1 MKNLVEKISAII
13 TAIVVLVIGILC
25 IVANSAEEGNAEAF
39 EGISLTLG
47 IVFIIVAALAL
58 VFEIV
63 LLVMAKGG
71 LLLKASTISS
81 GVLLALGIFFVANKT
96 AAGTLL
102 AMFLEFVPYVMIVV
116 GSLLVLDA
124 IFTLVFGLIKKEKVA
139 PVMIVFAIKLVIG
152 ALAILLGA
160 IALGDN
166 WLGNN
171 KFLIFG
177 IVLIVYAVYSVLVTL
192 FAPKFAFVAVVKQE
206 QPTEAKEAE

>member
-1 MKNLVEKISAII
+1 MTKFVNKISAII
-13 TAIVVLVIGILC
+13 TSVVILVIGILC
-25 IVANSAEEGNAEAF
+25 IVANSAEDASAF

-47 IVFIIVAALAL
+47 ITFIIVSSVAILL
-58 VFEIV
+58 EVV
-63 LLVMAKGG
+63 LLCLAKGG
-71 LLLKASTISS
+71 LLLKAAVLSA

-96 AAGTLL
+96 SAGTLL

-124 IFTLVFGLIKKEKVA
+124 LFTLIFGLVNKEGLKGVI
-139 PVMIVFAIKLVIG
+139 IVFAIKLVIG

-160 IALGDN
+160 LALGNN

-177 IVLIVYAVYSVLVTL
+177 IILIVYAVYNVLVSL
-192 FAPKFAFVAVVKQE
+192 FAPKLAFVAIVKTDE
-206 QPTEAKEAE
+206 SKE